1 MDYTLFLSRRLSQG
15 GCVLAGTQLATYH
28 EQLEAE
34 LKDHKIKLAPKVEA
48 AVLKTIAQTKTLGV
62 LTSNDAAM
70 VDVDRSTDR
79 CVAAIHD
86 QLDAV
91 ERCFDRG
98 SLLPLTSEQAA
109 RLADAQLVRGA
120 LFPSG
125 TAFLRLPYSQQWL
138 EMNNTLRALGG
149 KDIAAAAKRLGIEQ
163 EMGRLRGWVELYGAK
178 LGVTEVEPA
187 DPAVAVL
194 QAWHDAYGA
203 LFAHAHSE
211 YDDREDATHARI
223 REALLSP
230 YLRQA
235 DEERRAEQKAKA
247 RREKADTPPADQ

>member
-120 LFPSG
+120 LFPSR
-125 TAFLRLPYSQQWL
+125 TAFLRLPYSRQWF
-138 EMNNTLRALGG
+138 EMNSALRALGG
-149 KDIAAAAKRLGIEQ
+149 KEIAAAAKRLGIEQ

-178 LGVTEVEPA
+178 LGVTEVKDI
-187 DPAVAVL
+187 DPAAAAVEAWH
-194 QAWHDAYGA
+194 QAYGELMVRVHDAY
-203 LFAHAHSE
+203 
-211 YDDREDATHARI
+211 DDPKDDTHARI
-223 REALLSP
+223 RRALTSP
-230 YLRQA
+230 CQNQA
-235 DEERRAEQKAKA
+235 DEERRLDQKARDK
-247 RREKADTPPADQ
+247 RRPADPEPADS